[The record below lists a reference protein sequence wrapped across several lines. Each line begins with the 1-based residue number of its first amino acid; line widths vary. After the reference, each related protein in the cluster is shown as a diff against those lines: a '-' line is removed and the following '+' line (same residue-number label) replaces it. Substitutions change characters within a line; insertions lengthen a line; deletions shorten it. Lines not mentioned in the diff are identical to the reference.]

1 MSKLCFKKRK
11 QGSLLKDQGI
21 APFKKSFI
29 PFNKLITKPIIINNK
44 LDDRY
49 FVDVDI
55 LGVNLSGL
63 LDSGANRTVLG
74 AGYEKLFPNLKII
87 PSEFA
92 SVMTAGGED
101 HIVIGVVEV
110 PFKLGK
116 ELHIVPTLLVPSIKS
131 SLILGVDF
139 WRKFSIRPQIF
150 LDSVSHDS
158 VINNLEHDLNDEEK
172 RLLFSAVSEFPTKK
186 PGILNK
192 TNVLE
197 HNIDTGSAVPI
208 KQRHHIWSPYVH
220 EKVIDEVRRMLSLGV
235 IEPSYSSWNNP
246 VVVVPKPNGKLRLCL
261 DSRKLNSV
269 SKPDAFPMPHI
280 NRILGRFRSTKFL
293 STVDLTDAF
302 WQIPL
307 NEESKEKTAFTI
319 PGFGLLQFNR
329 LPFGLH
335 NAAQSLS
342 RCIEKVIGFDLE
354 PNVFVYLD
362 DIVISSETFE
372 EHLNLINIV
381 ASRLK
386 AANLTINV
394 EKSKFC
400 RKSLKYLG
408 YVISENGLHLDRD
421 KIAPILDYS
430 IPTTVKE
437 VRRLIGMAGWYRR
450 FIPNFAEISSPITDL
465 IKKGK
470 KLIWTA
476 GAQVAFEKLKTAL
489 VSAPIL
495 ANPDFNKPFYVQ
507 TDASDYA
514 VAGVLFQVN
523 GEGNEQVIA
532 YFSQKLT
539 NTQKV
544 YAVTE
549 KEALAVLLSIEKFRP
564 YIEGVH
570 FTVITDH
577 ASLLWLTKLQNPTGR
592 LGRWALKLQQY
603 NVSYQHRPGKNN
615 VVPDALSRSIAIDS
629 VALNTSSNTFNSL
642 NSLKN
647 SVSKY
652 PEKYPDFRVE
662 NGVLLKH
669 IIDMSPLGDYYFGW
683 RVVVSD
689 NEKADILKKCHDDVR
704 AGHFG
709 FFKTLSRI
717 RENYFW
723 PKMYSDVK
731 SYVSACDIC
740 KAIKSTTQA
749 TKAPMGAQKVAR
761 RPWQIVSIDFLGPFT
776 RSKQGNT
783 VLFVVIDW
791 FSKFILLQPMRKA
804 TTRLVIK
811 YLEDQIFSVYGV
823 PEKIVSDNG
832 SQFTAKDFK
841 TFVQDYSVKHW
852 LNASYH
858 AQTNHSER
866 SNKVILSTIRAFI
879 KADHR
884 NWDENLAKIGC
895 AIRTAV
901 HESTKFS
908 PYAVNF
914 GYNMILSGEEHSK
927 LDKILYSTSPNLV
940 PNDINDFV
948 FDKQNLLREL
958 REDVQKHMKEA
969 YNRYSKYY
977 NLRARP
983 RVFQKGDVVWK
994 KNFNLSD
1001 ASKNISAKLNPQ
1013 RVKCIVKKRVGTN
1026 TYELEDGTGKRLGI
1040 FHLKDIST

>member
-1 MSKLCFKKRK
+1 M
-11 QGSLLKDQGI
+11 
-21 APFKKSFI
+21 
-29 PFNKLITKPIIINNK
+29 
-44 LDDRY
+44 
-49 FVDVDI
+49 
-55 LGVNLSGL
+55 
-63 LDSGANRTVLG
+63 LDSGASRTVLG
-74 AGYEKLFPNLKII
+74 AGYEKLLPNLKIV
-87 PSEFA
+87 SCGFD
-92 SVMTAGGED
+92 SVTTAGGED
-101 HIVIGVVEV
+101 HKIIGVVEV
-110 PFKLGK
+110 PFQLGK

-139 WRKFSIRPQIF
+139 WRKFRIRPQIF
-150 LDSVSHDS
+150 LDSISYDS
-158 VINNLEHDLNDEEK
+158 VINNLEHNLNDEEK
-172 RLLFSAVSEFPTKK
+172 KSLFSAISEFPTKK

-192 TNVLE
+192 THVLE

-208 KQRHHIWSPYVH
+208 KQRHHIWSPFVH
-220 EKVIDEVRRMLSLGV
+220 ERVIEEVRRMMSLGV

-246 VVVVPKPNGKLRLCL
+246 VVVVPKANGSLRLCL

-372 EHLNLINIV
+372 EHLNLISIV

-386 AANLTINV
+386 AANLAINV

-408 YVISENGLHLDRD
+408 YVISENGLQLDRE
-421 KIAPILDYS
+421 KIAPILDYP

-476 GAQVAFEKLKTAL
+476 EAQLAFDKLKTAL

-495 ANPDFNKPFYVQ
+495 ANPDFGKPFFVQ

-514 VAGVLFQVN
+514 VAGVLFQIN
-523 GEGNEQVIA
+523 DEGNEQVIA

-539 NTQKV
+539 NPQKV

-564 YIEGVH
+564 YIEGTP

-603 NVSYQHRPGKNN
+603 DVTYVHRPGNKN
-615 VVPDALSRSIAIDS
+615 VVPDALSRSLPIDS
-629 VALNTSSNTFNSL
+629 LVL
-642 NSLKN
+642 NSDIPLKN
-647 SVSKY
+647 SVLKN
-652 PEKYPDFRVE
+652 PQNYPDFRLE
-662 NGVLLKH
+662 DGILYKH
-669 IIDMSPLGDYYFGW
+669 IVDVSPLGDYYFGW
-683 RVVVSD
+683 RMIVGDSD
-689 NEKADILKKCHDDVR
+689 KALILKECHDDVR

-717 RENYFW
+717 RAKYYW
-723 PKMYSDVK
+723 PRMYSDIK
-731 SYVSACDIC
+731 NYVSVCDIC
-740 KAIKSTTQA
+740 KAVKSTTQA

-761 RPWQIVSIDFLGPFT
+761 RPWQILSIDFLGPFT

-791 FSKFILLQPMRKA
+791 YSKFLLLQPMRKA

-811 YLEDQIFSVYGV
+811 YLEDQVFSVYGV
-823 PEKIVSDNG
+823 PEKLVSDNG
-832 SQFTAKDFK
+832 TQFTAKDFK
-841 TFVQDYSVKHW
+841 SFVQNYSVKHW

-884 NWDENLAKIGC
+884 EWDENLAKIGC
-895 AIRTAV
+895 AIRSAV

-908 PYAVNF
+908 PYAINF
-914 GYNMILSGEEHSK
+914 GYNMILSGDEHTR
-927 LDKILYSTSPNLV
+927 LDKILNETNPSLV
-940 PNDINDFV
+940 PQDINDFV
-948 FDKQNLLREL
+948 FDKQHLLREL
-958 REDVQKHMKEA
+958 RDDVEKNIKEA

-1001 ASKNISAKLNPQ
+1001 ATKNISAKLNPQ
-1013 RVKCIVKKRVGTN
+1013 RIKCVVKKRVGTN
-1026 TYELEDGTGKRLGI
+1026 TYELENCQGKRLGI